1 MWSMVLGLPVGIL
14 IAVLILP
21 VYPPG
26 FGAYALIVLLLS
38 LAAAVVCLR
47 YGYPALRALRQIS
60 VLLAACLAG
69 VGLGTFVEQRL
80 NPWGLQPGTTYYL
93 TGTVSGV
100 PKWGKYSR
108 RYWLET
114 ECVGTRAD
122 RCDVFQNFLT
132 LLWPVVVELTVSN
145 PKVELQPGQT
155 VRIQVQARS
164 SRQDASPAQ
173 FNVARWLRTNH
184 VVARVKLAKSSPVAV
199 LSEPL
204 VSVDRL
210 RADLNRYL
218 ATRPSLQGAGGSSG
232 LSPYPVL
239 LALVTG
245 DRALMEDRH
254 WYVFNR
260 TGTTHLVAIS
270 GLHVGLVAAFV
281 TLVTLPLFRRWR
293 WLTARYPAS
302 HGALILA
309 WGAALYYTALAGFA
323 LPTQRALIMLS
334 VFVLLK
340 LTGKARQLW
349 FGLALAFCLVLVW
362 DPVACLSLGFWLSFV
377 AVYLI
382 LWLIGGSVD
391 KPSIA
396 RQWTTVQ
403 LGLFVGLAPVLL
415 WSVHSVSLVSAGT
428 NIIAIPVIGFVVV
441 PLTLIWA
448 SLWTVC
454 PDQVQFLLQA
464 VAVITDGLLWLL
476 EMMASGHYSVW
487 SVGQRGFGS
496 LLLAL
501 LGVLWL
507 VSAGL
512 PGRIWG
518 WLLMLPLLLPQ
529 VQGTGLYVMGSGVAR
544 LLVHDEE
551 RVWSI
556 SDSHW
561 PQPVARWQS
570 SLLQHWGIG
579 WVQGGLGYH
588 NSAAL
593 WLAPGPVITEFTL
606 RVDGIGSRHLSTAT
620 YHNPCEKA
628 HWRIGDTEIQ
638 RYSAESYPAQCAV
651 GFEFNHKRWLYWPVQ
666 GVRAQL
672 AIQEQLAGEQFDML
686 LLMPGRGRSTLPG
699 LLTLLA
705 PDARLITMKALSA
718 NDQEAVE
725 ASGIPVHVVK
735 AHGYY
740 HEPLP

>member
-1 MWSMVLGLPVGIL
+1 MVLGLPVGIL

-60 VLLAACLAG
+60 VLLAASLAG

-80 NPWGLQPGTTYYL
+80 TPWGLQPGTTYYL

-108 RYWLET
+108 RYWLES

-218 ATRPSLQGAGGSSG
+218 AMRSPQQGAGGSSG

-309 WGAALYYTALAGFA
+309 WAAALYYTALAGFA

-349 FGLALAFCLVLVW
+349 FGLALA
-362 DPVACLSLGFWLSFV
+362 
-377 AVYLI
+377 
-382 LWLIGGSVD
+382 
-391 KPSIA
+391 
-396 RQWTTVQ
+396 
-403 LGLFVGLAPVLL
+403 
-415 WSVHSVSLVSAGT
+415 
-428 NIIAIPVIGFVVV
+428 
-441 PLTLIWA
+441 
-448 SLWTVC
+448 
-454 PDQVQFLLQA
+454 
-464 VAVITDGLLWLL
+464 
-476 EMMASGHYSVW
+476 
-487 SVGQRGFGS
+487 
-496 LLLAL
+496 
-501 LGVLWL
+501 
-507 VSAGL
+507 
-512 PGRIWG
+512 
-518 WLLMLPLLLPQ
+518 
-529 VQGTGLYVMGSGVAR
+529 
-544 LLVHDEE
+544 
-551 RVWSI
+551 
-556 SDSHW
+556 
-561 PQPVARWQS
+561 
-570 SLLQHWGIG
+570 
-579 WVQGGLGYH
+579 
-588 NSAAL
+588 
-593 WLAPGPVITEFTL
+593 
-606 RVDGIGSRHLSTAT
+606 
-620 YHNPCEKA
+620 
-628 HWRIGDTEIQ
+628 
-638 RYSAESYPAQCAV
+638 
-651 GFEFNHKRWLYWPVQ
+651 
-666 GVRAQL
+666 
-672 AIQEQLAGEQFDML
+672 
-686 LLMPGRGRSTLPG
+686 
-699 LLTLLA
+699 
-705 PDARLITMKALSA
+705 
-718 NDQEAVE
+718 
-725 ASGIPVHVVK
+725 
-735 AHGYY
+735 
-740 HEPLP
+740 